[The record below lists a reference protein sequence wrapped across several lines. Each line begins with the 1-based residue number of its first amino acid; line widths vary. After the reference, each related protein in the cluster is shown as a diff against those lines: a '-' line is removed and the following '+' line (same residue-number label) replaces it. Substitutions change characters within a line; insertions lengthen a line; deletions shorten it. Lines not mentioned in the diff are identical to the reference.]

1 VTRQSDD
8 GLCDVR
14 WCDETADHTG
24 PHRQRLIDTFAMD
37 VASGRPTIMQLWLQG
52 ESARTRALVL
62 VTGECETGLTWGQA
76 EALSINMASA
86 HRRYAG

>member
-1 VTRQSDD
+1 LQDRS
-8 GLCDVR
+8 
-14 WCDETADHTG
+14 
-24 PHRQRLIDTFAMD
+24 PQRRHQTDTFAMD

-62 VTGECETGLTWGQA
+62 VTGECETGLTSGQA